1 MIENDVYDFAFNVLF
16 KEYDNYLPYETRDE
30 IFHNILKTFN
40 EQPLKIFQVGCIETF
55 NINWRVGSG
64 WSDLIF
70 GDYIKKHGGEL
81 SLCDINLDN
90 IAHSRLAA
98 QQRGYDVEICYG
110 DAISFIEQDVYDIY
124 YLDGSNDPQETLDQF
139 LKVKHNEAVFIVD
152 DFKIKGT
159 LLKDFDFEVFR
170 VANEVGV
177 LNLRN
182 QHK

>member
-1 MIENDVYDFAFNVLF
+1 
-16 KEYDNYLPYETRDE
+16 LPYETRDE
-30 IFHNILKTFN
+30 IFYNILKSFN
-40 EQPLKIFQVGCIETF
+40 EQPVKIFQVGCIETF

-70 GDYIKKHGGEL
+70 GDYIKKHGGKL

-90 IAHSRLAA
+90 IAHSCLAA
-98 QQRGYDVEICYG
+98 QKWGYSIETFYG
-110 DAISFIEQDVYDIY
+110 DAMNFIEEDVYDIY

-159 LLKDFDFEVFR
+159 LLRDFDFEVFK

-182 QHK
+182 QQ